1 MARNDTKRTHSVKA
15 KQEVIIAA
23 GAPRTPGLLQLSG
36 IGPKKLLSGLGI
48 NVVEDLPGVGYNF
61 HDQPATFTGVTCMSD
76 IQLQRQ
82 NAINNALRQL

>member
-1 MARNDTKRTHSVKA
+1 MKA

-36 IGPKKLLSGLGI
+36 VGSKRLLSGLGI
-48 NVVEDLPGVGYNF
+48 KVIEDLPGVGYNF

-76 IQLQRQ
+76 VK
-82 NAINNALRQL
+82 A